1 MKSNGHASEESGR
14 GLRSSRARTAPQRLR
29 QSGKWKGRALTA
41 ENELVTFFITISTDR
56 RPLSPGRITF
66 RNTGRAVHTP
76 NCHGY
81 LMRKG
86 QACHFRFSKCK
97 VLLTKSRGVWSAFR
111 PHLPTPRHPSKL
123 ALAWRFTEK
132 AAFYTTQTA
141 FVHSKL
147 HFVFVFLA
155 SYLLRCCTAVRCNCQ
170 TWQTAVTLYSGEKCL
185 RSNCE
190 RIYDVVFPPPLLQRL
205 WS

>member
-1 MKSNGHASEESGR
+1 MLREESGR

-29 QSGKWKGRALTA
+29 QSGKWKGRALSA
-41 ENELVTFFITISTDR
+41 ENELVTFFITTSTDR

-76 NCHGY
+76 NCHGC

-111 PHLPTPRHPSKL
+111 PPSLPTRRYPFKL
-123 ALAWRFTEK
+123 ALALP
-132 AAFYTTQTA
+132 FYRKSR
-141 FVHSKL
+141 VL
-147 HFVFVFLA
+147 HDIDGFCSLFLFIS
-155 SYLLRCCTAVRCNCQ
+155 SYLLHCCTAVRCNCQ
-170 TWQTAVTLYSGEKCL
+170 T
-185 RSNCE
+185 
-190 RIYDVVFPPPLLQRL
+190 
-205 WS
+205 